1 MQRNKQT
8 KSTTTAINGCL
19 DTIDVVEPIV
29 VERRAFWEQTEC
41 DFFAQQKR
49 KTQVRAHLGVVWRL
63 QSNWNIPQCVEEVWI
78 QLPCKKILSVG
89 TKGCLTAS
97 KLQPSAMTE
106 RLRKCFTSTIV
117 RTCDTVFPLFGG
129 AGTKPTTGRGQM
141 RLKDRVSLPVAQM
154 SRSKKREGT
163 SPLARTCKTTEVEN
177 NPILKSSQ
185 DEPRRRVPT
194 QPEHFPRRWAAQGPA
209 ARRHGTESQREGQRV
224 QWRGAR
230 NNRAAAAMTPDSEEP
245 PTRRQRAAHG

>member
-8 KSTTTAINGCL
+8 KSTTTTINGCL

-41 DFFAQQKR
+41 DFLAQKKR

-89 TKGCLTAS
+89 TEGCLTAS

-106 RLRKCFTSTIV
+106 RLRKCSRV
-117 RTCDTVFPLFGG
+117 RLCELVTQC
-129 AGTKPTTGRGQM
+129 
-141 RLKDRVSLPVAQM
+141 SLCSAALARSQM
-154 SRSKKREGT
+154 SRSKKRERT
-163 SPLARTCKTTEVEN
+163 SPLARKCKTTEVEN
-177 NPILKSSQ
+177 NS
-185 DEPRRRVPT
+185 D
-194 QPEHFPRRWAAQGPA
+194 PE
-209 ARRHGTESQREGQRV
+209 E
-224 QWRGAR
+224 
-230 NNRAAAAMTPDSEEP
+230 
-245 PTRRQRAAHG
+245 